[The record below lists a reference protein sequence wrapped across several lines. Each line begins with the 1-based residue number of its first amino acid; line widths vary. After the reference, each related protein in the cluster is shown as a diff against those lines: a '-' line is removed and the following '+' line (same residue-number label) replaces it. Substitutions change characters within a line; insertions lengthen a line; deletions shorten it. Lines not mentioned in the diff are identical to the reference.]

1 MSLRL
6 SQLANGITA
15 QVKAVEPT
23 SAADS
28 IASRLMEL
36 GFVAGETVRV
46 LAAGPMGG
54 EPLLVQIGYTRF
66 ALRRAEAARVAIEI
80 AGR

>member
-6 SQLANGITA
+6 SQLANGIA
-15 QVKAVEPT
+15 ARVKAVEPT

-46 LAAGPMGG
+46 LAAGPMGR

-66 ALRRAEAARVAIEI
+66 ALRRAEAARVEIEI
-80 AGR
+80 TG